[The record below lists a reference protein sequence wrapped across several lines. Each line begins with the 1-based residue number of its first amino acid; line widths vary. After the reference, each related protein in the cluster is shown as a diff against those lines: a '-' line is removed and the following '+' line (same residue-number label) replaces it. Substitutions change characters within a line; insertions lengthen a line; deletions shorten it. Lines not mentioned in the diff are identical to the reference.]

1 MSATD
6 RPSPRSL
13 REHPSP
19 LKGEG
24 LDPAYLSYP
33 RRYHGYDHDLYPWS
47 ALHQRSPVKWPKGS
61 IAVWLCV
68 SLEWFPI
75 TPSDAPFRA
84 PGHMQTA
91 FPDYRH
97 YTARDYGNRV
107 AVWRML
113 DALGRVGAKAS
124 FATNAAAA
132 ERYPELLRAIQAGGH
147 EVIAHSTDMN
157 GTIDSSL
164 PEADERALIA
174 DSVTRLTAASGE
186 KPAGW
191 LSIARSQS
199 FNTVNLLKEQGLTY
213 CCDWVNDELPYRMTN
228 GLINLPLNHELS
240 DRTII
245 AVQQQSAD
253 SWAQSLEDA
262 FDWLSREA
270 AETGSANSPSG
281 RMLPIHVTPYIMG
294 LPYRIGAFERLLT
307 RLAERKE
314 CWFARGD
321 EIVAAWEAGQ

>member
-1 MSATD
+1 MT
-6 RPSPRSL
+6 
-13 REHPSP
+13 
-19 LKGEG
+19 
-24 LDPAYLSYP
+24 LDPAYLEYP
-33 RRYHGYDHDLYPWS
+33 KRRLGYDHDLYAWS
-47 ALHQRSPVKWPKGS
+47 ALHNRPPVQWPRGS
-61 IAVWLCV
+61 VAVWLCI

-75 TPSDAPFRA
+75 VPGDTPFRA

-91 FPDYRH
+91 YPDFRH

-107 AVWRML
+107 GVWRLL
-113 DALGRVGAKAS
+113 DALAKVGAKAS
-124 FATNAAAA
+124 FAANAAVA
-132 ERYPELLRAIQAGGH
+132 ERYPELLRAVQGGGH

-164 PEADERALIA
+164 PEHAERRLIA
-174 DSVTRLTAASGE
+174 DAVARLALATGE
-186 KPAGW
+186 NPHGW

-199 FNTVNLLKEQGLTY
+199 FHTLDLLKQAGLRY

-245 AVQQQSAD
+245 AVQQQSAE

-262 FDWLSREA
+262 FDWLAGEA
-270 AETGSANSPSG
+270 AASG
-281 RMLPIHVTPYIMG
+281 GARMLPIHVTPYIMG
-294 LPYRIGAFERLLT
+294 LPYRIAAFERLLT
-307 RLAERKE
+307 RLAAREE

-321 EIVAAWEAGQ
+321 EIVRSWESQQ